1 MAEDI
6 NEGVRDFICK
16 TALPDNIKEK
26 GYKQFSKEQ
35 AKMEQLSMMTSTK
48 ELVQT
53 FSLLYYNYNW
63 FFGTVYGREKLIVSD
78 NPAKWIVLG
87 LNDIC
92 FPISE
97 RNALI
102 LKVKKENSQMF
113 TDDVPVGNII
123 NLSDKSVVSYN
134 MLQYVG
140 ANRYLFGDEKT
151 LIRLRELYSKVYPDK
166 KWTLPK
172 MLHSI

>member
-1 MAEDI
+1 ME
-6 NEGVRDFICK
+6 K
-16 TALPDNIKEK
+16 KDNIK
-26 GYKQFSKEQ
+26 
-35 AKMEQLSMMTSTK
+35 L
-48 ELVQT
+48 
-53 FSLLYYNYNW
+53 
-63 FFGTVYGREKLIVSD
+63 
-78 NPAKWIVLG
+78 
-87 LNDIC
+87 
-92 FPISE
+92 
-97 RNALI
+97 
-102 LKVKKENSQMF
+102 KKENSQMF

-151 LIRLRELYSKVYPDK
+151 LIRLRELYRKVYPDK